1 MRTFPFRSNISIRFL
16 LRHKNFI
23 EPFER
28 SDMITNE
35 KLIAAGH
42 KRGKKEGELVRTV
55 PAGKFQSTMRE
66 GVELFD

>member
-1 MRTFPFRSNISIRFL
+1 
-16 LRHKNFI
+16 
-23 EPFER
+23 
-28 SDMITNE
+28 MITNE